1 MCGSSG
7 GKSKAP
13 GQKRSPPSLLV
24 HLEISTDSSLGPGPD
39 DESAETSKC
48 TSRGREI
55 SSKRYCPGLS
65 RIDPLN
71 RRTTLGISRP
81 RRWRDGRGRWRVD
94 HLEVARMGACEDR
107 GARCGDLVE
116 NGFVVEIGRVDRRL
130 LERAAQVL
138 FWRAR
143 YDAAECARRSHA
155 HASQW
160 LRLTPAGPAPQ
171 QARPR
176 PTPGAC
182 HAARSGSRPRPLPC
196 LFGRFV
202 LLYRARTILH
212 GGSRTN
218 TASKA

>member
-1 MCGSSG
+1 
-7 GKSKAP
+7 
-13 GQKRSPPSLLV
+13 
-24 HLEISTDSSLGPGPD
+24 
-39 DESAETSKC
+39 
-48 TSRGREI
+48 
-55 SSKRYCPGLS
+55 
-65 RIDPLN
+65 
-71 RRTTLGISRP
+71 
-81 RRWRDGRGRWRVD
+81 
-94 HLEVARMGACEDR
+94 MGACEDR

-182 HAARSGSRPRPLPC
+182 HAARSGSQPRPLRC
-196 LFGRFV
+196 LEQQLSSDPFRLPQFCLPPRTCRPSLDFLDMLPLMHDFLNNGWAVSHRAWFGALSTSPRV
-202 LLYRARTILH
+202 LRAQCARAA
-212 GGSRTN
+212 
-218 TASKA
+218 ASWAREFCALNGA

>member
-1 MCGSSG
+1 
-7 GKSKAP
+7 
-13 GQKRSPPSLLV
+13 
-24 HLEISTDSSLGPGPD
+24 
-39 DESAETSKC
+39 
-48 TSRGREI
+48 
-55 SSKRYCPGLS
+55 
-65 RIDPLN
+65 
-71 RRTTLGISRP
+71 
-81 RRWRDGRGRWRVD
+81 
-94 HLEVARMGACEDR
+94 MGACEDR

-182 HAARSGSRPRPLPC
+182 HAARSGSQPRPLLC
-196 LFGRFV
+196 LEQQLSSDPLRLPSAGRRV
-202 LLYRARTILH
+202 RAGPASTSSSTCTLPWRAFSTTARPIPVAL
-212 GGSRTN
+212 GSRHSAHRCECRERSARAPRQRGREKNAHPAGRNVIPAGSVAVT
-218 TASKA
+218 